1 MQVRALQPAD
11 ALAYRALMLQ
21 GYAQDAD
28 AFTTTA
34 EERASEPIDWW
45 LKRICDANDLS
56 QAFGAFH
63 DGSLVGGVAIEYF
76 ARYKVQHKAHLV
88 GMFVSEQHRHL
99 GVGRALLDA
108 TISHARSRAHVKVVT
123 LTVTEGNGRAIRLYE
138 SAGFRQ
144 FGLEALAIFTGTEY
158 KPKVHMQL
166 ELATA

>member
-1 MQVRALQPAD
+1 
-11 ALAYRALMLQ
+11 MLQ

-34 EERASEPIDWW
+34 QERASEPIGWW
-45 LKRICDANDLS
+45 LKRICDRNGLS
-56 QAFGAFH
+56 QAFGAFY
-63 DGSLVGGVAIEYF
+63 DDSLVGGVAIEYS

-99 GVGRALLDA
+99 GAGRALLLAA
-108 TISHARSRAHVKVVT
+108 TAHARSRAGVRVVT
-123 LTVTEGNGRAIRLYE
+123 LTMTEGNAHAVRLYE

-158 KPKVHMQL
+158 KSKVHMQL
-166 ELATA
+166 ELPST